1 VNDSD
6 PDLAPGGELAV
17 TGISADG
24 IAFEA
29 VADGLATQAQS
40 AFGTLNITANGAYV
54 YELANNDTIDA
65 IAQGEVATDTFTYRV
80 SDPDGGVSEAE
91 IVVSIF
97 GSNDRPT
104 AIHDAVTTDEE
115 TAFAGDVFAD
125 NGSGADFDIDGDAFE
140 VSTVE
145 GKDANVGVEF
155 ALRSGALLTL
165 NADGTFDY
173 DPNGAFEHLGVG
185 QFSNDFFSYGIADVH
200 GEEGFASVTVTVNG
214 VNDGVTV
221 VTGAL
226 SADENQTAA
235 GEVVVDD
242 PDVNDTHSFQ
252 ITGGADG
259 GLFSIDAST
268 GVLAFDT
275 APDFENPGDL
285 DGDNVYEVEIEASDG
300 NGGTDSRTVLVTVTD
315 VNDAPV
321 IATTAFDADEN
332 QTAVGTVLAT
342 DEDASNDTLH
352 FS

>member
-65 IAQGEVATDTFTYRV
+65 IVQGEVATDTFTYRV

-97 GSNDRPT
+97 SSNDRPT

-185 QFSNDFFSYGIADVH
+185 QFSNDFFRTGSLTFTARRGSQ
-200 GEEGFASVTVTVNG
+200 ASPSPST
-214 VNDGVTV
+214 
-221 VTGAL
+221 
-226 SADENQTAA
+226 
-235 GEVVVDD
+235 
-242 PDVNDTHSFQ
+242 
-252 ITGGADG
+252 
-259 GLFSIDAST
+259 AST
-268 GVLAFDT
+268 T
-275 APDFENPGDL
+275 A
-285 DGDNVYEVEIEASDG
+285 
-300 NGGTDSRTVLVTVTD
+300 
-315 VNDAPV
+315 
-321 IATTAFDADEN
+321 
-332 QTAVGTVLAT
+332 
-342 DEDASNDTLH
+342 
-352 FS
+352 